1 MDIKVYYNTKWRCRL
16 SLQSANRCLCLRI
29 TSRNNS
35 NAKVSLSSRIKIFNV
50 ESYYNDFKVANIMNW
65 YPSWFVMVEVIN
77 LTLNDSPSRSNSSSS
92 GSSRRGNNSEL
103 KFQSLDS
110 VLRIHA
116 RNLGNRVVQVVV
128 TVLLF
133 NNFKKFSRSAS
144 LEIKKKSNQIKS
156 NQIKSNQ
163 IKSNQIKSN

>member
-1 MDIKVYYNTKWRCRL
+1 MSMFACKHNELVSIVVFIR
-16 SLQSANRCLCLRI
+16 SS
-29 TSRNNS
+29 NNS
-35 NAKVSLSSRIKIFNV
+35 NSRSSIKFGLLICINNV
-50 ESYYNDFKVANIMNW
+50 DYIYIV
-65 YPSWFVMVEVIN
+65 VMVEVIN

-92 GSSRRGNNSEL
+92 GSSRRGKSDSNSEL